1 VAAAVASALERPDL
15 ITAEIVEAS
24 ENEDLAVKYGVS
36 SVPHT
41 VINGKTVSLGVD
53 TQDAFIEKILT
64 LQEPAAGVPPLIREG
79 EEVHVDIVIV
89 GAGPGGL
96 TAAIYG
102 ERSGLKCVV
111 LEKGVVGGQV
121 ALTPVVE
128 NYPGLT
134 RVAGKSL
141 VDLMAQHAGQYAHI
155 HQGEE
160 VLEIKPDEQIKV
172 STNRGKYLCRA
183 VILATGAKHRKL
195 GVPGEERLYGRGVS
209 YCATCDGYFYKGKK
223 VIMVGGGNS
232 AVTEALYLDSLGVG
246 VTLVHRKDK
255 LRAELRLQESLFSR
269 KIPVFWNSGV
279 GEILGDKIVTGVR
292 IENTK
297 TGKTEEMQ
305 VDGIFI
311 SIGYEPVN
319 ELAKKTG
326 VELDEAGYV
335 KADRRQRTNVPH
347 IYAVGDI
354 TGGVKQI
361 VTAVGQG
368 AVAAMTA
375 FEDLA
380 NPYWKEKEAVG

>member
-1 VAAAVASALERPDL
+1 VAVAVASALERPDL

-24 ENEDLAVKYGVS
+24 ENEDMAIKYGVS

-53 TQDAFIEKILT
+53 TQDAFIGKILT
-64 LQEPAAGVPPLIREG
+64 LQEPAAGLPPLIREG

-141 VDLMAQHAGQYAHI
+141 VDLMAQHASQYTHI

-160 VLEIKPDEQIKV
+160 VLEIKPNGQIIV
-172 STNRGKYLCRA
+172 STNRGRYICRA

-232 AVTEALYLDSLGVG
+232 AVTEALYLDSLGVS

-255 LRAELRLQESLFSR
+255 LRAESRLQESLFNR
-269 KIPVFWNSGV
+269 KIPVLRNSEV
-279 GEILGDKIVTGVR
+279 REILGDKIVTGVR

-297 TGKTEEMQ
+297 AGKAEEMP
-305 VDGIFI
+305 VDGAFI

-335 KADRRQRTNVPH
+335 KADRRQRTNVPR
-347 IYAVGDI
+347 IYAAGDI

-380 NPYWKEKEAVG
+380 NPYWKEKEAT

>member
-1 VAAAVASALERPDL
+1 M
-15 ITAEIVEAS
+15 
-24 ENEDLAVKYGVS
+24 
-36 SVPHT
+36 
-41 VINGKTVSLGVD
+41 D
-53 TQDAFIEKILT
+53 TQDAFIEKVLT
-64 LQEPAAGVPPLIREG
+64 LQEPAAGLPPLIREG

-141 VDLMAQHAGQYAHI
+141 VDLMAQHARQYAHI

-172 STNRGKYLCRA
+172 GTNRGKYICRA

-269 KIPVFWNSGV
+269 KIPVSWNSGV
-279 GEILGDKIVTGVR
+279 HEILGDKTVTGVR
-292 IENTK
+292 IEDTK
-297 TGKTEEMQ
+297 TGKTEEMP
-305 VDGIFI
+305 VDGVFI

-335 KADRRQRTNVPH
+335 KADRRQRTNVPR

-380 NPYWKEKEAVG
+380 NPYWKEKEAT

>member
-1 VAAAVASALERPDL
+1 MAVASALERPDL

-53 TQDAFIEKILT
+53 TQEAFIEKMLT
-64 LQEPAAGVPPLIREG
+64 LREAAAGMPPLIREG
-79 EEVHVDIVIV
+79 EEVPVDIVIV

-141 VDLMAQHAGQYAHI
+141 VDLMAQHASQYTHI

-160 VLEIKPDEQIKV
+160 VLEIKPNGQIIV
-172 STNRGKYLCRA
+172 GTNRGRYICRA

-232 AVTEALYLDSLGVG
+232 AVTEALYLDSLGVS

-255 LRAELRLQESLFSR
+255 LRAESRLRESLVSR
-269 KIPVFWNSGV
+269 KIPILWNSGV
-279 GEILGDKIVTGVR
+279 REILGDKIVTGVR

-297 TGKTEEMQ
+297 TGKTEEMP
-305 VDGIFI
+305 VDGAFI

-326 VELDEAGYV
+326 VKLDEAGYIEV
-335 KADRRQRTNVPH
+335 DRQQRTNVPR

-380 NPYWKEKEAVG
+380 NPYWKEKGAV

>member
-1 VAAAVASALERPDL
+1 VAVASALERPDL

-24 ENEDLAVKYGVS
+24 ENEDMAIKYGVS

-53 TQDAFIEKILT
+53 TQDAFIGKILT
-64 LQEPAAGVPPLIREG
+64 LQEPAAGLPPLIREG

-141 VDLMAQHAGQYAHI
+141 VDLMAQHASQYTHI

-160 VLEIKPDEQIKV
+160 VLEIKPNGQIIV
-172 STNRGKYLCRA
+172 STNRGRYICRA

-232 AVTEALYLDSLGVG
+232 AVTEALYLDSLGVS

-255 LRAELRLQESLFSR
+255 LRAESRLQESLFNR
-269 KIPVFWNSGV
+269 KIPVLRNSEV
-279 GEILGDKIVTGVR
+279 REILGDKIVTGVR

-297 TGKTEEMQ
+297 AGKAEEMP
-305 VDGIFI
+305 VDGAFI

-335 KADRRQRTNVPH
+335 KADRRQRTNVPR
-347 IYAVGDI
+347 IYAAGDI

-380 NPYWKEKEAVG
+380 NPYWKEKEAT

>member
-1 VAAAVASALERPDL
+1 MAVASALERPDL

-24 ENEDLAVKYGVS
+24 ENEDLAIKYGVS

-53 TQDAFIEKILT
+53 TQEAFIGKILT
-64 LQEPAAGVPPLIREG
+64 LQEPAAGLPPLIREG

-102 ERSGLKCVV
+102 ERSGLKCAV

-141 VDLMAQHAGQYAHI
+141 VDLMAQHASQYTHI

-160 VLEIKPDEQIKV
+160 VLEIKPNGQIIV
-172 STNRGKYLCRA
+172 STNRGRYICRA

-232 AVTEALYLDSLGVG
+232 AVTEALYLDSLGVS

-255 LRAELRLQESLFSR
+255 LRAESRLQESLFNR
-269 KIPVFWNSGV
+269 KIPVLRNSEV
-279 GEILGDKIVTGVR
+279 REILGDKIVTGVR

-297 TGKTEEMQ
+297 TGKTEEMP
-305 VDGIFI
+305 VDGAFI

-335 KADRRQRTNVPH
+335 KADHQQRTNVPR

-380 NPYWKEKEAVG
+380 NPYWKEKGAV

>member
-1 VAAAVASALERPDL
+1 MAVASALERPNL

-53 TQDAFIEKILT
+53 TQDAFIGKILT
-64 LQEPAAGVPPLIREG
+64 LQEPAAGAPPLIREG
-79 EEVHVDIVIV
+79 DEVHVDIVIV

-141 VDLMAQHAGQYAHI
+141 VDLMAQHATQYTHI

-160 VLEIKPDEQIKV
+160 VLEIKPNGQIKV
-172 STNRGKYLCRA
+172 STNRSKYICRA
-183 VILATGAKHRKL
+183 VILATGAKHLKV
-195 GVPGEERLYGRGVS
+195 GVSGEERLYGRGVS

-232 AVTEALYLDSLGVG
+232 AVTEALYLDSLGVS

-255 LRAELRLQESLFSR
+255 LRAESRLQESLFSR
-269 KIPVFWNSGV
+269 KIPVLQNSGV
-279 GEILGDKIVTGVR
+279 REILGDKTVTGVR

-297 TGKTEEMQ
+297 TGKTEEMP
-305 VDGIFI
+305 VDGVFI

-335 KADRRQRTNVPH
+335 KVDRRQRTNVPR
-347 IYAVGDI
+347 IYAAGDI

-380 NPYWKEKEAVG
+380 NPYWKGKGAV

>member
-1 VAAAVASALERPDL
+1 MAAAVASALERPDL

-24 ENEDLAVKYGVS
+24 EHEDLAGKYGVS

-41 VINGKTVSLGVD
+41 VINGKTVSLNVD
-53 TQDAFIEKILT
+53 TPDAFIEKVLT
-64 LQEPAAGVPPLIREG
+64 LQEQAAGLPPLVREG

-160 VLEIKPDEQIKV
+160 VLEIEPNEQIKV

-195 GVPGEERLYGRGVS
+195 GVPGEERLYGRGLS

-335 KADRRQRTNVPH
+335 RADRRQRTNVPH

>member
-1 VAAAVASALERPDL
+1 MAVASALERPDL

-24 ENEDLAVKYGVS
+24 ENEDMAIKYGVS

-53 TQDAFIEKILT
+53 TQDAFIGKILT
-64 LQEPAAGVPPLIREG
+64 LQEPAAGLPPLIREG

-141 VDLMAQHAGQYAHI
+141 VDLMAQHASQYTHI

-160 VLEIKPDEQIKV
+160 VLEIKPNGQIIV
-172 STNRGKYLCRA
+172 STNRGRYICRA

-232 AVTEALYLDSLGVG
+232 AVTEALYLDSLGVS

-255 LRAELRLQESLFSR
+255 LRAESRLQESLFNR
-269 KIPVFWNSGV
+269 KIPVLRNSEV
-279 GEILGDKIVTGVR
+279 REILGDKIVTGVR

-297 TGKTEEMQ
+297 AGKAEEMP
-305 VDGIFI
+305 VDGAFI

-335 KADRRQRTNVPH
+335 KADRRQRTNVPR
-347 IYAVGDI
+347 IYAAGDI

-380 NPYWKEKEAVG
+380 NPYWKEKEAT

>member
-1 VAAAVASALERPDL
+1 MAAAVASALERPDL

-24 ENEDLAVKYGVS
+24 ENEDLAGKYGVS

-53 TQDAFIEKILT
+53 TQDAFIDKVLT
-64 LQEPAAGVPPLIREG
+64 LQEPAAGLPPLIREG

-141 VDLMAQHAGQYAHI
+141 VDLMAQHARQYAHI

-172 STNRGKYLCRA
+172 STNRGKYICRA

-269 KIPVFWNSGV
+269 KIPVSWNSGV
-279 GEILGDKIVTGVR
+279 DEILGDKTVTGVR
-292 IENTK
+292 IEDTK
-297 TGKTEEMQ
+297 TGKTEEMP
-305 VDGIFI
+305 VDGVFI

-335 KADRRQRTNVPH
+335 KADRRQRTNVPR

-380 NPYWKEKEAVG
+380 NPYWKRNL

>member
-1 VAAAVASALERPDL
+1 MAVASALERPDL

-24 ENEDLAVKYGVS
+24 ENEDLAIKYGVS

-41 VINGKTVSLGVD
+41 VINGKTVSLGGVD
-53 TQDAFIEKILT
+53 TQEAFIEKILT
-64 LQEPAAGVPPLIREG
+64 LREAAAGAPPLVREG
-79 EEVHVDIVIV
+79 EEAHVDIVIV

-141 VDLMAQHAGQYAHI
+141 VDLMAQHASQYTHI

-160 VLEIKPDEQIKV
+160 VLEIKPNGQIIA
-172 STNRGKYLCRA
+172 STNRGRYICRA

-232 AVTEALYLDSLGVG
+232 AVTEALYLDSLGVS

-255 LRAELRLQESLFSR
+255 LRAESRLQESLFNR
-269 KIPVFWNSGV
+269 KIPVLRNSEV
-279 GEILGDKIVTGVR
+279 REILGDKIVAGVR

-297 TGKTEEMQ
+297 TGKTEEMP
-305 VDGIFI
+305 VDGAFI

-326 VELDEAGYV
+326 VELDGAGYV
-335 KADRRQRTNVPH
+335 KVDQQQRTNVPR

-368 AVAAMTA
+368 AVAAMAA

-380 NPYWKEKEAVG
+380 NPYWKEKGAV

>member
-24 ENEDLAVKYGVS
+24 ENEDLAGKYGVS

-53 TQDAFIEKILT
+53 TQDAFIDKVLT
-64 LQEPAAGVPPLIREG
+64 LQEPAAGLPPLIREG

-141 VDLMAQHAGQYAHI
+141 VDLMAQHARQYAHI

-172 STNRGKYLCRA
+172 STNRGKYICRA

-209 YCATCDGYFYKGKK
+209 QT
-223 VIMVGGGNS
+223 
-232 AVTEALYLDSLGVG
+232 
-246 VTLVHRKDK
+246 
-255 LRAELRLQESLFSR
+255 
-269 KIPVFWNSGV
+269 P
-279 GEILGDKIVTGVR
+279 
-292 IENTK
+292 
-297 TGKTEEMQ
+297 
-305 VDGIFI
+305 
-311 SIGYEPVN
+311 P
-319 ELAKKTG
+319 AK
-326 VELDEAGYV
+326 
-335 KADRRQRTNVPH
+335 R
-347 IYAVGDI
+347 
-354 TGGVKQI
+354 
-361 VTAVGQG
+361 
-368 AVAAMTA
+368 VA
-375 FEDLA
+375 
-380 NPYWKEKEAVG
+380 

>member
-1 VAAAVASALERPDL
+1 MAVASALERPDL

-53 TQDAFIEKILT
+53 TQDAFIEKVLT
-64 LQEPAAGVPPLIREG
+64 LQEPAAGLPPLIREG

-141 VDLMAQHAGQYAHI
+141 VDLMTQHATQYAHI

-160 VLEIKPDEQIKV
+160 VLEIEPDEQIKV

-279 GEILGDKIVTGVR
+279 DEILGDKIVTGVR
-292 IENTK
+292 IEDTK
-297 TGKTEEMQ
+297 TGKTEEMP
-305 VDGIFI
+305 VDGVFI

-380 NPYWKEKEAVG
+380 NPYWKEKETT

>member
-1 VAAAVASALERPDL
+1 M
-15 ITAEIVEAS
+15 
-24 ENEDLAVKYGVS
+24 
-36 SVPHT
+36 
-41 VINGKTVSLGVD
+41 INGKTVSLNVD
-53 TQDAFIEKILT
+53 TPDAFIEKVLT
-64 LQEPAAGVPPLIREG
+64 LQEQAAGLPPLVREG

-141 VDLMAQHAGQYAHI
+141 VDLMAQHAAQYTHI

-160 VLEIKPDEQIKV
+160 VLEIEPNEQIKV
-172 STNRGKYLCRA
+172 STDRGKYLCRA

-195 GVPGEERLYGRGVS
+195 GTPGEERLYGRGVS

-255 LRAELRLQESLFSR
+255 LRAELRLQESLFGR
-269 KIPVFWNSGV
+269 KVPALWNSEV
-279 GEILGDKIVTGVR
+279 REILGDKTVTGVR

-297 TGKTEEMQ
+297 TGKTEEMP
-305 VDGIFI
+305 VDGVFI

-319 ELAKKTG
+319 ALAKKTG